1 MMSMFFIVGLG
12 NPGTEYEQ
20 TRHNTGAMALEAF
33 RKSQEFP
40 KWEFDRKRNALVSEG
55 KMGTEKVLLVFPQTY
70 MNKSGEALK
79 NLPFATRNLQQGKK
93 KTKEIANAAVIH
105 DDLDIPFG
113 SFKISFNKSS
123 GGHKGVESIIRALK
137 TQAFTRVRIG
147 IAQSAVAVKKS
158 QDDATVEKIILGK
171 YTARQL
177 VMLRKLSKR
186 ISEALVCLITEG
198 REKTMSLYH
207 S

>member
-1 MMSMFFIVGLG
+1 
-12 NPGTEYEQ
+12 
-20 TRHNTGAMALEAF
+20 
-33 RKSQEFP
+33 
-40 KWEFDRKRNALVSEG
+40 
-55 KMGTEKVLLVFPQTY
+55 
-70 MNKSGEALK
+70 
-79 NLPFATRNLQQGKK
+79 
-93 KTKEIANAAVIH
+93 
-105 DDLDIPFG
+105 LDIPFG